1 MKTEDEMNQPNQA
14 FAYGELRS
22 LSFIELFHLCV
33 AITRRRW
40 FRDRKLETDRKL
52 WPQAESDDAR

>member
-1 MKTEDEMNQPNQA
+1 MNQPNQA
-14 FAYGELRS
+14 FAYSELRS

-33 AITRRRW
+33 AIARRRW

-52 WPQAESDDAR
+52 WPQAERDDAR